1 MEGFVYFF
9 FFLFFFGNILREKEE
24 RERESVFQITYTV
37 NELVLARYQE
47 ILHDI

>member
-24 RERESVFQITYTV
+24 RERVFQITYTV